1 MARKPIDID
10 VKIERQQEIVAKA
23 KAKYEEA
30 QAELDKLLEKKDSQK
45 KEDLVR
51 AIENSNYTYD
61 QIMEYLLGGV
71 KPEAE
76 DKEETVPEESESN
89 SESNE

>member
-45 KEDLVR
+45 KEDLVK

-61 QIMEYLLGGV
+61 QIMEYLSGGI
-71 KPEAE
+71 KPES
-76 DKEETVPEESESN
+76 EEADPEENN

>member
-10 VKIERQQEIVAKA
+10 VKIERQQEIVAKS

-30 QAELDKLLEKKDSQK
+30 QEELNKLLEKKDSQN

-61 QIMEYLLGGV
+61 QIMEYLSGGI

-76 DKEETVPEESESN
+76 NTEESVN
-89 SESNE
+89 DSESNE

>member
-30 QAELDKLLEKKDSQK
+30 QEELNKLLEKKDSQK

-61 QIMEYLLGGV
+61 QIMEYLSGGV
-71 KPEAE
+71 KPGAEEAA
-76 DKEETVPEESESN
+76 PEENN

>member
-30 QAELDKLLEKKDSQK
+30 QEELNKLLEKKDSQK

-61 QIMEYLLGGV
+61 QIMEYLSGGV

-76 DKEETVPEESESN
+76 EAALEDNN